1 MGDRD
6 PLTGYL
12 DDLRARLRG
21 LPPDEVDDIV
31 AELRSHVLE
40 SLRESGPPGASGP
53 GVTADGTAPGE
64 ALAAIFD
71 RVGAPADLAALYRAD
86 RQLGQALD
94 PVARGFRPLRL
105 LTGVVRWASV
115 SLAGAGALL
124 VLVAGYGVAISFC
137 IAAATKLFAPGRV
150 GLFRLPGGE
159 YSLRLGLSGAPR
171 PAGEELLGFWIIPIG
186 MVAAAAVYWS
196 TTRLVRAA
204 ARLWRRHRPAPVPRA
219 ATGNRWSGSVWFV
232 ALELAA
238 VVALYIADAHHLV
251 PFSNTPFLLLLGWA
265 SLRLRG
271 LRWRDVGLARPAD
284 WRRTLLLGVVAGLA
298 MESFALLVT
307 EPFIAKAFG
316 HHPDLSDF
324 KFMVGNLK
332 ALLVLQLLNWT
343 LAAFG
348 EEMVYRGFLMNRV
361 AGLAGRLGAVL
372 WRERPVETPQ
382 AAWIAAILAV
392 SVLFGWAHAE
402 GQGLP
407 GMAQEGF
414 NGLLLGLLYLGNR
427 RQLAVPI
434 VAHGVSNTLA
444 FVLIYF
450 GLYPGVS

>member
-1 MGDRD
+1 MGEGDR
-6 PLTGYL
+6 LTGYL

-21 LPPDEVDDIV
+21 VPREEVDDIV

-40 SLRESGPPGASGP
+40 SLREGEPG
-53 GVTADGTAPGE
+53 DGALE
-64 ALAAIFD
+64 AILE
-71 RVGAPADLAALYRAD
+71 RLGTPQDLAAMYHAD
-86 RQLGQALD
+86 RHLERALD
-94 PVARGFRPLRL
+94 STGRGFRPWRL
-105 LTGVVRWASV
+105 VTGVARWASV

-124 VLVAGYGVAISFC
+124 LLLLGYWVAVSFC

-159 YSLRLGLSGAPR
+159 YSLRLGFSGSPP

-186 MVAAAAVYWS
+186 IVAGGAVYWA

-204 ARLWRRHRPAPVPRA
+204 AGRWRQRPRGLAPRA
-219 ATGNRWSGSVWFV
+219 AGATPWSRSAWF
-232 ALELAA
+232 AAIELAA
-238 VVALYIADAHHLV
+238 VVALYVADAHHLV

-265 SLRLRG
+265 SLRMRG
-271 LRWRDVGLARPAD
+271 LRWRDVGLLRPAD
-284 WRRTLLLGVVAGLA
+284 WRRTLLIGVAAGLA

-307 EPFIAKAFG
+307 EPLIAKAFG

-324 KFMVGNLK
+324 KFLVGSLK

-348 EEMVYRGFLMNRV
+348 EEMVYRGYLMNRV
-361 AGLAGRLGAVL
+361 ADLAGRLGVRPRSDGSAVAPRGA
-372 WRERPVETPQ
+372 WV
-382 AAWIAAILAV
+382 AALIVV

-414 NGLLLGLLYLGNR
+414 NGFLLGLLYLGNR
-427 RQLAVPI
+427 RRLAVPI

-444 FVLIYF
+444 FVLIYL
-450 GLYPGVS
+450 GRYPGVS